1 METENQLVET
11 WIFKYFSGELS
22 EAEAVRLWQWVE
34 ADEANRKYF
43 AEKADWWATVH
54 VPYFG
59 LRMKTNFQKHF
70 GNIQAETGVGKKSV
84 FGNGSFWIKAVA
96 SVMVVVS
103 VGLFGYYAGKKQMS
117 HPDRALAWF
126 ETSVPLGSQS
136 KVVLPD
142 RSVVWVN
149 AGSSLKY
156 RENLDKQVREVDLSG
171 EAYFE
176 VAADSLKP
184 FVVKSGKLDI
194 KVMGTQFNVKAY
206 KDEETIDV
214 ALVSGKV
221 NVHLNDRKAHE
232 GEVALAPDRMLSY
245 NTETNCVQVKK
256 INAREVSA
264 WTNGQL
270 RFDQASFP
278 QIAKSLERKFD
289 VKIVI
294 RSESLKQ
301 DVFSGSFSSNYSLDR
316 ILHEIDVDKKYAWTR
331 RDNEVIIQDKH
342 KGI

>member
-22 EAEAVRLWQWVE
+22 EEEAARLWQWVE
-34 ADEANRKYF
+34 ADEANRNYF

-54 VPYFG
+54 VPYFR

-70 GNIQAETGVGKKSV
+70 GNMQTQTETAERPTLWK
-84 FGNGSFWIKAVA
+84 GSWWVKAVA
-96 SVMVVVS
+96 FVMVVIS
-103 VGLFGYYAGKKQMS
+103 AGLFGYDAGKRERVRI
-117 HPDRALAWF
+117 DFACF

-156 RENLDKQVREVDLSG
+156 RENFNEQVREVDLSG

-194 KVMGTQFNVKAY
+194 RVTGTQFNVKAY
-206 KDEETIDV
+206 KNEETIDV

-221 NVHLNDRKAHE
+221 KVHLNGRKAEE

-245 NTETNCVQVKK
+245 NKETNCVQVTK
-256 INAREVSA
+256 INGRDVSA

-270 RFDQASFP
+270 RFEQASFP

-294 RSESLKQ
+294 QSESLKK
-301 DVFSGSFSSNYSLDR
+301 DVFSGSFSSGYSLDR

-331 RDNEVIIQDKH
+331 KGNELSIQDRQ
-342 KGI
+342 

>member
-34 ADEANRKYF
+34 ADEANKKYF
-43 AEKADWWATVH
+43 TEKADWWATVH
-54 VPYFG
+54 VPYFR
-59 LRMKTNFQKHF
+59 LRMKANFQKHF
-70 GNIQAETGVGKKSV
+70 GNIQGEEAAGKKTL
-84 FGNGSFWIKAVA
+84 FGNGSLWVKAVA
-96 SVMVVVS
+96 SVMVVIS
-103 VGLFGYYAGKKQMS
+103 VGLFGYYAGKKQTVPAERS
-117 HPDRALAWF
+117 LAWF

-142 RSVVWVN
+142 LSVVWVN

-156 RENLDKQVREVDLSG
+156 RENLNQHIREVDLSG

-176 VAADSLKP
+176 VATDSLKP

-194 KVMGTQFNVKAY
+194 KVTGTQFNVKAY
-206 KDEETIDV
+206 KDEATVDV

-221 NVHLNDRKAHE
+221 KVHLNDRKADE
-232 GEVALAPDRMLSY
+232 GEVALAPNRMLSY
-245 NTETNCVQVKK
+245 NKETNCVQVKR
-256 INAREVSA
+256 INGRDVSA

-270 RFDQASFP
+270 RFEQASFP

-289 VKIVI
+289 VKILI
-294 RSESLKQ
+294 ESESLKK
-301 DVFSGSFSSNYSLDR
+301 DIFSGSFSANYSLDR
-316 ILHEIDVDKKYAWTR
+316 ILHEIDVDKKYVWTQK
-331 RDNEVIIQDKH
+331 DNELIIHDKN
-342 KGI
+342 K